1 MKPKIQIG
9 VVPYL
14 NSKPLVRGHEAFSDQ
29 ADFHF
34 IPPSR
39 LADLMARDELD
50 ISLVSCVDYLRG
62 GRRILPNVGIVSRGA
77 VNSVLLMGQQPV
89 EEAET
94 VNLDPDSLTS
104 CSLAALW
111 YRERLGRTPQFF
123 RYPLS
128 SPEAIAC
135 DARLAIGDSALRLSG
150 TEPYQVDLG
159 TAWETWV
166 GHPFVYAVWL
176 VREGVRLGKVGQFLQ
191 SASTRF
197 EPGFSLLAAE
207 ASRDLDLAPEICV
220 QYLSHSLQ
228 FALDEEALQG
238 LQIFLNLAGRH
249 SAWLEKTIDGFPPL
263 GVSVPVPLE
272 FHEEPLIAGSLDH
285 STGS

>member
-14 NSKPLVRGHEAFSDQ
+14 NSKPLVRGHEAFRDQ

-34 IPPSR
+34 IPPRR
-39 LADLMARDELD
+39 LAELMARDKLD
-50 ISLVSCVDYLRG
+50 IALVSCVDYLRG
-62 GRRILPNVGIVSRGA
+62 GRRILPEVGIVSRGA
-77 VNSVLLMGQQPV
+77 VNSVLLMGQSPV

-111 YRERLGRTPQFF
+111 YREQLGRTPRFTRF
-123 RYPLS
+123 PLDS
-128 SPEAIAC
+128 AEARAC
-135 DARLAIGDSALRLSG
+135 DARLAIGDSALRLLG

-159 TAWETWV
+159 MVWENWV

-176 VREGVRLGKVGQFLQ
+176 VREGVELGKVGQFLK
-191 SASTRF
+191 SASSRF
-197 EPGFSLLAAE
+197 EPGFTLLAAE
-207 ASRDLDLAPEICV
+207 ASRDLNLDRDICV
-220 QYLSHSLQ
+220 KYLAHSLQ
-228 FALDEEALQG
+228 FSLDEEALRG
-238 LQIFLNLAGRH
+238 LEVFLNLAAKH
-249 SAWLEKTIDGFPPL
+249 STWLAATIEGFPPL
-263 GVSVPVPLE
+263 GVPVPIPLE
-272 FHEEPLIAGSLDH
+272 FHEEPLLADSLDH